1 MVMNKAARIF
11 RHFKHLVMPRWH
23 ARQPFSGKTLRAIE
37 EVITR
42 CEATH
47 AGQLCFAIEGS
58 LGWTALFEGKTPRER
73 ALEAFSHLRV
83 WDTEHN
89 NGVLIYVLL
98 ADRCVEIVA
107 DRGISSRVSADEWD
121 AVCHDME
128 VAFRAGDF
136 KRGALAGIEAIGGIL
151 GKHFPAQQGDTTE
164 LPARPVIVGSGSAQ
178 L

>member
-11 RHFKHLVMPRWH
+11 KHLKHLVMPGRH
-23 ARQPFSGKTLRAIE
+23 VRRPFSSKTLHAIE
-37 EVITR
+37 ETITQ

-58 LGWTALFEGKTPRER
+58 LSWAALLEGKMPRAR
-73 ALEAFSHLRV
+73 ALEVFSHLRI

-107 DRGISSRVSADEWD
+107 DRGIASHVPAIEWE
-121 AVCHDME
+121 AVCRNME
-128 VAFRAGDF
+128 AAFRAGDF
-136 KRGALAGIEAIGGIL
+136 KHGALAGIEAISGL
-151 GKHFPAQQGDTTE
+151 LSQHFPTQQQASRE
-164 LPARPVIVGSGSAQ
+164 LPAKPVIVGGGAA
-178 L
+178 

>member
-11 RHFKHLVMPRWH
+11 KHLQHLVMPHRH
-23 ARQPFSGKTLRAIE
+23 VRRPFSTRTLHAIE
-37 EVITR
+37 EAILQ

-58 LGWTALFEGKTPRER
+58 LGLTALLKGETPRER
-73 ALEAFSHLRV
+73 ALEVFSDLRV

-107 DRGISSRVSADEWD
+107 DRGISSRVTAVEWE
-121 AVCHDME
+121 AVCRDME
-128 VAFRAGDF
+128 TAFRAGDF
-136 KRGALAGIEAIGGIL
+136 KRGALVGIETIGRL
-151 GKHFPAQQGDTTE
+151 LSKHFSAQQGGKSE
-164 LPARPVIVGSGSAQ
+164 LPSRPVIVASGAS
-178 L
+178 